1 MSYISRIADAC
12 TDLPLSTEEMRYYAR
27 HLLLPGIGT
36 LGQQQ
41 LKAARVLVV
50 GAGGLGCPVLQ
61 ALAGSGVGTLTV
73 VDGDRVDISN
83 LARQWLHRYVD
94 VGLNKAI
101 SAQQKLLALNP
112 YIQVEARAE
121 MLQADNADV
130 LIATHDVLVDATDN
144 IEVRYLIDAV
154 CARYNRPWVH
164 AALYRQSAQLSV
176 FWAACGARFALL
188 YPERSEAPSC
198 AGAGVLGAAASAVAN
213 LQALEVIKL
222 ITGYDAPQVGK
233 LVLFD
238 SSNLRLQSFQLPGTR
253 PPVVCESGDRAQS
266 THSCTVDELR
276 QRRSIGE
283 SLRLID
289 LRPPQQFAAATIPG
303 AEQLSAEAILEHGL
317 AHDTA
322 RPLILFCEEGTISQ
336 LLVDALRSRGA
347 LTLYHLDGG
356 FRAWC
361 AGTCMPASGSE

>member
-1 MSYISRIADAC
+1 MSYLARIADAC
-12 TDLPLSTEEMRYYAR
+12 TDVPLSKKEMRYYAR

-36 LGQQQ
+36 RGQQQ

-73 VDGDRVDISN
+73 IDGDCVDVSN
-83 LARQWLHRYVD
+83 LARQWLHHYVD
-94 VGLNKAI
+94 VGLNKAV
-101 SAQQKLLALNP
+101 SAQHKLLALNP
-112 YIQVEARAE
+112 FIQVEARTE
-121 MLQADNADV
+121 MLQTDNADA
-130 LIATHDVLVDATDN
+130 LIATHDVIVDATDN

-176 FWAACGARFALL
+176 FWAACGARFSLL

-198 AGAGVLGAAASAVAN
+198 AGAGMLGAAASAVAN

-222 ITGYDAPQVGK
+222 ITGYSLPQVGK
-233 LVLFD
+233 LVSLD
-238 SSNLRLQSFQLPGTR
+238 SSNLRIQAFQLPDTR
-253 PPVVCESGDRAQS
+253 PPEICASSDRAQS
-266 THSCTVDELR
+266 KHSCTVDELR

-283 SLRLID
+283 ALRLID
-289 LRPPQQFAAATIPG
+289 LRPQQQFAAGTISG
-303 AEQLSAEAILEHGL
+303 AEQLSAETILERGL
-317 AHDTA
+317 PHDA
-322 RPLILFCEEGTISQ
+322 PQPLILFCEEGTISQ

-347 LTLYHLDGG
+347 ESLYHLEGG
-356 FRAWC
+356 YRDWSAES
-361 AGTCMPASGSE
+361 CMPAGEHQ